1 MYFSGLFILDERSV
15 AFDRQ
20 TKQYSPLSTQNMA
33 ASYAVRSFRHLLI
46 VALFISGL
54 TTACKKTGGSDPD
67 IDLRD
72 QYVGTYTGTY
82 RNSIYNVEDLYD
94 EPKAGTATATITKGS
109 NPKEIYIQLVTTGDR
124 TGDRTLNVTADLDG
138 VNFAVI
144 DKNTDAIPLP
154 RPVDSDYS
162 ASGVFD
168 PSTKLFSYSSV
179 ARATRNGAQYK
190 QTYEIVATKK

>member
-1 MYFSGLFILDERSV
+1 MLVIG
-15 AFDRQ
+15 
-20 TKQYSPLSTQNMA
+20 
-33 ASYAVRSFRHLLI
+33 
-46 VALFISGL
+46 GL
-54 TTACKKTGGSDPD
+54 TTACKKSGGSDPD

-144 DKNTDAIPLP
+144 DKNTDTIPLP

-162 ASGVFD
+162 ATGVFD
-168 PSTKLFSYSSV
+168 PNTKLFSYSSV

>member
-1 MYFSGLFILDERSV
+1 
-15 AFDRQ
+15 
-20 TKQYSPLSTQNMA
+20 MA
-33 ASYAVRSFRHLLI
+33 KSYTVRSFRQLLLVMLVI
-46 VALFISGL
+46 GGL
-54 TTACKKTGGSDPD
+54 TTACKKSGGSDPD

-72 QYVGTYTGTY
+72 QYVGTYVGTY

-94 EPKAGTATATITKGS
+94 EPRAGTATATITKGS

-144 DKNTDAIPLP
+144 DKNTDTIPLP
-154 RPVDSDYS
+154 RPADSDYS
-162 ASGVFD
+162 ATGVFD